1 MSTNVKSN
9 FAEDLVLNA
18 LLRAT
23 TGSLPSAVY
32 LGLHTGSPA
41 EDNST
46 IQGGASDNEIDLSTL
61 GASGSTTRP
70 VVAFGAPTAVSSGS
84 AGGRSC
90 FNSAAIEL
98 TADGA
103 GAGFGTV
110 THFALYDNATVGS
123 GNLIYYGALDASKTI
138 NAGDTIR
145 FAANSIEVT
154 EL

>member
-1 MSTNVKSN
+1 MTTNAKSN
-9 FAEDLVLNA
+9 HAEDLVLNA
-18 LLRAT
+18 LLRNT

-32 LGLHTGSPA
+32 LGLHTASPA

-46 IQGGASDNEIDLSTL
+46 ISGGGSANEVNLATL

-70 VVAFGAPTAVSSGS
+70 SVAFAAPTAVSSGPS
-84 AGGRSC
+84 GGRSC

-98 TADGA
+98 TASSG

-123 GNLIYYGALDASKTI
+123 GNLVYYGALDTSKAI
-138 NAGDTIR
+138 AAGDTIR
-145 FAANSIEVT
+145 FAASSIEVS